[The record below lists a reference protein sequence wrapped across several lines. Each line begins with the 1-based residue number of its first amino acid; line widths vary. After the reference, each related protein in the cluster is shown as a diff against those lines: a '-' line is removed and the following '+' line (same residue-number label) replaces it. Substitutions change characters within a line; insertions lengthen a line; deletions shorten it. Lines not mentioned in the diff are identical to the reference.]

1 MPRGIP
7 NNKKNKPGRKPGKK
21 SAAETTVKQEV
32 VKVLELLNP
41 EPKEEI
47 NPFGKI
53 TDYLSVSV
61 GYDDNHIVVSDGTST
76 IRVSELRVR
85 QSSNFSKPHEILN
98 SDGTSSMLLTPVQL
112 STLLTQY
119 VRLFGDPWKSEV
131 K

>member
-7 NNKKNKPGRKPGKK
+7 NNKKKKPGRKPG
-21 SAAETTVKQEV
+21 SQTTVKQEV
-32 VKVLELLNP
+32 SEVLETLNP
-41 EPKEEI
+41 KPKEEI
-47 NPFGKI
+47 NPFGKV

-112 STLLTQY
+112 KTLLTEY
-119 VRLFGDPWKSEV
+119 VRLFGDPWKSES